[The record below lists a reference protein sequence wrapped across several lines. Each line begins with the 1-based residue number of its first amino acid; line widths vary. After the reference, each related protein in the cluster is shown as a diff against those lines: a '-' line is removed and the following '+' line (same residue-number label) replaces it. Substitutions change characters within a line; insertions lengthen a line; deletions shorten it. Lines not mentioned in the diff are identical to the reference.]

1 MHAFCFHRVNVSD
14 DWCNYLTETTS
25 NNCHQLSDLL
35 YICLVLVK
43 IYLKENVENRVVVI
57 SNVMVYVNM

>member
-1 MHAFCFHRVNVSD
+1 MHAFYFHRMNVRD
-14 DWCNYLTETTS
+14 VWCNYSTVTTS

-43 IYLKENVENRVVVI
+43 NYLKENVENRVVVI